1 MADTKFK
8 GNPVHTN
15 GALPKVGDK
24 AKDFNLVDATLAERS
39 LADYAGKKKVLTVNP
54 SLDTGVCQ
62 TTARSFNKSV
72 GSREDTVALV
82 ITADLPFA
90 QKRFCASEGLDGV
103 TPLSSFRSTFARDYG
118 LELTDGPLK
127 GLTARAVIVLDEND
141 IVKHVELVSDI
152 VNEPNYDAAIAALG

>member
-1 MADTKFK
+1 
-8 GNPVHTN
+8 N
-15 GALPKVGDK
+15 
-24 AKDFNLVDATLAERS
+24 RS
-39 LADYAGKKKVLTVNP
+39 LDA
-54 SLDTGVCQ
+54 GVCQ

-127 GLTARAVIVLDEND
+127 GLTARAVIVLDEKD
-141 IVKHVELVSDI
+141 LVKHVELVADI

>member
-1 MADTKFK
+1 
-8 GNPVHTN
+8 
-15 GALPKVGDK
+15 VGDQ

-90 QKRFCASEGLDGV
+90 QKRFCAAEGLDGV

-127 GLTARAVIVLDEND
+127 GLTARAVIVLDEKD
-141 IVKHVELVSDI
+141 TVKHVELVSDI